1 MQIFGRGSAD
11 TAVAAAVGAAA
22 CCIASAALGRCC
34 LGLLL
39 CIVATDADWMP
50 MTS

>member
-11 TAVAAAVGAAA
+11 AAAVGAAA
-22 CCIASAALGRCC
+22 CCVASASLGQGC

-39 CIVATDADWMP
+39 CIVAADADWMP